1 MEDWK
6 IGRVEGKTMATILI
20 VDDEQNISRT
30 VSQGLRLRGYQTLT
44 ASRGEEALE
53 LCTSQSIDLVLLDI
67 LMPGIGGIE
76 TLRRLMQIR
85 PELDVVM
92 ISAQTEIQT
101 ALKTI
106 ELGARRYLSKTAG
119 IDEIVHTIEPYLEL
133 SRLSRENAALKDQIG
148 TSDEMIGESVLIE
161 HLRSQIRQVASSN
174 LGVLI
179 TGENGTGKQLVA
191 NAIHEQ
197 SERNRKPLF
206 YLNCAALPEELI
218 ESELFGHERGAFTS
232 AATQRQGKFELANGS
247 TLFLDEI
254 GDMSSKAQAKVLH
267 VLEHGEFERVGGS
280 DTLHVDVRLV
290 AATNKDLEKEIEK
303 GSFREDLYYRLN
315 VVPIN
320 VPPLQN
326 RLDDLPL
333 LVKYF
338 AEQFHQSSAQPPKVI
353 AHDAIQVMQSYN
365 WPGNIREL
373 KNIVERLLIMVN
385 RDIILADDVRDVLPI
400 PRDSVTSAS
409 ETPPVTTSIQRL
421 QVASLQAGK
430 GLQELVEEAEAKL
443 ILDALEANSWNIK
456 QTAEQLKIERSN
468 FYKKLTKYNIK
479 RPNEPSS

>member
-1 MEDWK
+1 
-6 IGRVEGKTMATILI
+6 MATILI

-30 VSQGLRLRGYQTLT
+30 VSQGLKLRGYQTLT
-44 ASRGEEALE
+44 ASSGEEALE
-53 LCTSQSIDLVLLDI
+53 LCTAQSIDLVLLDI

-101 ALKTI
+101 ALKAI
-106 ELGARRYLSKTAG
+106 ELGAKRYLSKTAG

-148 TSDEMIGESVLIE
+148 TGDEMIGESVLIE
-161 HLRSQIRQVASSN
+161 HLRSQIHQVALSN

-197 SERNRKPLF
+197 SDRNGKPPF

-232 AATQRQGKFELANGS
+232 AATQRLGKFELANGS

-254 GDMSSKAQAKVLH
+254 GDMSLKAQSKVLH
-267 VLEHGEFERVGGS
+267 VLEYGEFERVGGR

-290 AATNKDLEKEIEK
+290 AATNKNLKQEIEN

-315 VVPIN
+315 VVPIS
-320 VPPLQN
+320 VPPLRQ
-326 RLDDLPL
+326 RLDDIPL

-338 AEQFHQSSAQPPKVI
+338 AEQFHQNSAQPPKVI
-353 AHDAIQVMQSYN
+353 AHDAVQAMQAYN
-365 WPGNIREL
+365 WPGNVREL

-385 RDIILADDVRDVLPI
+385 REVILADDVMDVLPI
-400 PRDSVTSAS
+400 PRDSAISVTEPHS
-409 ETPPVTTSIQRL
+409 
-421 QVASLQAGK
+421 VASPTQGLQGPTLQAGK
-430 GLQELVEEAEAKL
+430 GLQELVDAAEAKF
-443 ILDALEANSWNIK
+443 ILEALEANSWNIK

>member
-1 MEDWK
+1 
-6 IGRVEGKTMATILI
+6 MATILI

-30 VSQGLRLRGYQTLT
+30 VSQGLKLRGYQTLT
-44 ASRGEEALE
+44 ASSGEEALE
-53 LCTSQSIDLVLLDI
+53 LCTTESIDLVLLDI

-92 ISAQTEIQT
+92 ISGQTEIDT

-106 ELGARRYLSKTAG
+106 ELGARRYLTKTAG
-119 IDEIVHTIEPYLEL
+119 IDEIVHTIKPYLEL

-148 TSDEMIGESVLIE
+148 TRDEMIGESVLIK

-197 SERNRKPLF
+197 SNRNGKPLF
-206 YLNCAALPEELI
+206 YLNCASLPEDLI

-232 AATQRQGKFELANGS
+232 AATQRLGKFELSDGS

-254 GDMSSKAQAKVLH
+254 GDMSLKAQSKVLH
-267 VLEHGEFERVGGS
+267 VLEYGEFERVGGS
-280 DTLHVDVRLV
+280 DTLVVDVRLV
-290 AATNKDLEKEIEK
+290 AATNKNLEREIET

-315 VVPIN
+315 VVPIS
-320 VPPLQN
+320 VPPLRK
-326 RLDDLPL
+326 RLDDIPL

-338 AEQFHQSSAQPPKVI
+338 AEQFHQDSAQPPKVI
-353 AHDAIQVMQSYN
+353 AHDAVQAMQAYN
-365 WPGNIREL
+365 WPGNVREL
-373 KNIVERLLIMVN
+373 KNIVDRLLIMVN
-385 RDIILADDVRDVLPI
+385 REVILGDDVMDVLPLR
-400 PRDSVTSAS
+400 RDSVIPASDTS
-409 ETPPVTTSIQRL
+409 P
-421 QVASLQAGK
+421 VASLTQELQSTPFQPGK
-430 GLQELVEEAEAKL
+430 ALQELVDEAEARFIL
-443 ILDALEANSWNIK
+443 IALEANSWNIK
-456 QTAEQLKIERSN
+456 QTAAQLKIERSN

-479 RPNEPSS
+479 RPNESSS